1 MDTGGD
7 SDNDAIDDWSSADE
21 MFKKSC
27 KTDTKRRFR
36 PRPCPFCG
44 RLYGKLSRHMIFRH
58 KQEPSVV
65 EAVKMNKVDR
75 LKAFSKLRREGIY
88 QFNLKQIKMK
98 KPVLRT
104 EGGLQKKDDLV
115 KCNLCK
121 SFIHKESFYKHKR
134 ICNSINDDSKNG
146 DETVSDNNSGGLKPR

>member
-1 MDTGGD
+1 MTGLQRTKCLKRVARPIR
-7 SDNDAIDDWSSADE
+7 NDVSGPDHAHSVEDC
-21 MFKKSC
+21 M
-27 KTDTKRRFR
+27 R
-36 PRPCPFCG
+36 
-44 RLYGKLSRHMIFRH
+44 KLSRHMIFRH